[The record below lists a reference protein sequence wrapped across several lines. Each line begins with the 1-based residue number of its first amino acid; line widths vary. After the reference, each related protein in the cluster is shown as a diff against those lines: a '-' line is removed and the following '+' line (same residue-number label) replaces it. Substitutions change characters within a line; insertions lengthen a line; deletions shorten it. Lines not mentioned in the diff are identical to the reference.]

1 MGKLGLTLLVTSLLL
16 SGCGASQSATK
27 QAGSSSEASSSKLA
41 DTAAT
46 GDVQKKI
53 KVTVEGAIRQFH
65 QEFGNAAVV
74 TELSLEPNGTRYA
87 YRLSGVDSNREYE
100 LTVDAQ
106 NGKQRHARQEKLDA
120 DEDQGVARKQEGID
134 TNQLQSLAAITRAA
148 TKKVNGHAISWS
160 LDREDGQAQWEVKVK
175 SGQAYHEVT
184 LDASTGKVLATE
196 RDVDD

>member
-1 MGKLGLTLLVTSLLL
+1 M
-16 SGCGASQSATK
+16 
-27 QAGSSSEASSSKLA
+27 
-41 DTAAT
+41 
-46 GDVQKKI
+46 
-53 KVTVEGAIRQFH
+53 
-65 QEFGNAAVV
+65 
-74 TELSLEPNGTRYA
+74 
-87 YRLSGVDSNREYE
+87 
-100 LTVDAQ
+100 
-106 NGKQRHARQEKLDA
+106 
-120 DEDQGVARKQEGID
+120 ARKQEGID